1 MGKVGIMNDIEKV
14 AGIVHSSKKIVVFTG
29 AGISTES
36 GIPDYRSPGGIWD
49 KYDPNELTY
58 QKFLTVQASREKYWE
73 RQKNLWPIIAAAKPN
88 AGHIA
93 IAELHKMGKLDC
105 IITQDGDGLHQRS
118 GVPEDK
124 VIELHGTWTRALCL
138 SCGRKYPSDEVQV
151 RLEAGEKVPTCEVCG
166 GIMKPDVI
174 QFGQSMPE
182 KETHEAQN
190 RAASCHLFLVC
201 GSSLVVYPAAE
212 MPLIALGVGAKL
224 VIINLMSTPHD
235 DYADVV
241 INEKIGD
248 VLPRIIEQAKRLS
261 ATVKD

>member
-1 MGKVGIMNDIEKV
+1 MNKIETV
-14 AGIVHSSKKIVVFTG
+14 AGFIHNSKKIVVFTG

-36 GIPDYRSPGGIWD
+36 GIPDFRSPGGIWE
-49 KYDPNELTY
+49 KYNPNELTY
-58 QKFLTVQASREKYWE
+58 QKFLTVQASRETYWE
-73 RQKNLWPIIAAAKPN
+73 RQKNLWPIIAAAMPN
-88 AGHIA
+88 AGHMA

-118 GVPEDK
+118 GVSADR

-138 SCGRKYPSDEVQV
+138 NCGKKYPSEEVQV
-151 RLEAGEKVPTCEVCG
+151 RLEAGEKVPTCHACG

-174 QFGQSMPE
+174 QFGQSMPV
-182 KETHEAQN
+182 KETSEAQK
-190 RAASCHLFLVC
+190 RAASCDLFLVC

-212 MPLIALGVGAKL
+212 MPLIAQGAGAKL

-248 VLPRIIEQAKRLS
+248 VLPRIVERAKHLS
-261 ATVKD
+261 ASGNGKIN